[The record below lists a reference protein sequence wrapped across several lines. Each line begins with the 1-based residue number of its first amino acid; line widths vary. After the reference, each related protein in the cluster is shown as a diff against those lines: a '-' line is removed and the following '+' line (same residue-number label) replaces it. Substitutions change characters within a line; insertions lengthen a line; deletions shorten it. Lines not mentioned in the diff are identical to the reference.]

1 MIYLRQ
7 IILMR
12 LAFQRYIMEME
23 DLVYITHNTGRFQ
36 KRGRNMIKKGKYLQ
50 KISFETFPHFHKITF
65 IYILKLVKIS
75 GRHFLHLICFQVV

>member
-50 KISFETFPHFHKITF
+50 KN
-65 IYILKLVKIS
+65 
-75 GRHFLHLICFQVV
+75 LI